1 MSLPRSHFRLD
12 AEHILRPI
20 RLGDGAALARAY
32 LANRE
37 HLAPW
42 EPTRSEAFF
51 TEAVQEEQAQQC
63 VTDAAS
69 GRSIRFV
76 IESDDGEIRG
86 RMNLNNIVRGAFWSA
101 DLGYWI
107 DVSRLR
113 RGLASRAVDRVAE
126 HAREELRLHRLQAA
140 TLLHN
145 TGSQRVLTGAGFE
158 RIGSAPKYLRIAGE
172 WQDHLLFQL
181 LLEEPLSPR
190 RERP

>member
-1 MSLPRSHFRLD
+1 MLRLD
-12 AEHILRPI
+12 AEHILRPVH
-20 RLGDGAALARAY
+20 LGDGAALSRAY

-42 EPTRSEAFF
+42 EPTRSDVFF
-51 TEAVQEEQAQQC
+51 SVDSQEQHAAQC
-63 VTDAAS
+63 VDDAAA

-86 RMNLNNIVRGAFWSA
+86 RMNINNIIRGAFWSA

-107 DVSRLR
+107 DASRLH
-113 RGLASRAVDRVAE
+113 RGLASRAVAQVAGY
-126 HAREELRLHRLQAA
+126 AAAELRLHRLQAA

-145 TGSQRVLTGAGFE
+145 LGSQRVLLGNGFE
-158 RIGSAPKYLRIAGE
+158 RIGIAPKYLRIAGE

-181 LLEEPLSPR
+181 LLEQPLNSLP
-190 RERP
+190 ERP

>member
-1 MSLPRSHFRLD
+1 MSLSESQLRLD
-12 AEHILRPI
+12 AEHILRPV
-20 RLGDGAALARAY
+20 RRGDGAALARAY

-42 EPTRSEAFF
+42 EPTRTASFF
-51 TEAVQEEQAQQC
+51 TADFQERHAEEC
-63 VTDAAS
+63 ETDAAS

-113 RGLASRAVDRVAE
+113 RGLASRAVERVA
-126 HAREELRLHRLQAA
+126 AYAGEELRLHRLQAA

-145 TGSQRVLTGAGFE
+145 VGSQRVLAESGFE
-158 RIGSAPKYLRIAGE
+158 RIGLAPRYLRIAGE

-181 LLEEPLSPR
+181 LLEEPLSLR
-190 RERP
+190 RERL

>member
-1 MSLPRSHFRLD
+1 MSLPSSHARLD
-12 AEHILRPI
+12 AEHILRAI
-20 RLGDGAALARAY
+20 RIGDGPALARAY
-32 LANRE
+32 IANRE

-42 EPTRSEAFF
+42 EPTRAESFF
-51 TEAVQEEQAQQC
+51 TEEFQERHARECEAD
-63 VTDAAS
+63 TAS

-113 RGLASRAVDRVAE
+113 RGLATRAVEQVALY
-126 HAREELRLHRLQAA
+126 AREELRLHRLQAA

-145 TGSQRVLTGAGFE
+145 IGSQRVLADSGFE
-158 RIGSAPKYLRIAGE
+158 RIGLAPKYLRIAGE
-172 WQDHLLFQL
+172 WQDHMLFQL

>member
-1 MSLPRSHFRLD
+1 MFRLD
-12 AEHILRPI
+12 SEHILRPV

-32 LANRE
+32 SRNRA

-42 EPTRSEAFF
+42 EPTRDDSFF
-51 TEAVQEEQAQQC
+51 TEASQEQHAQQC
-63 VTDAAS
+63 VDDAAA

-86 RMNLNNIVRGAFWSA
+86 RMNVNNIVRGAFWSA

-107 DVSRLR
+107 DASRLR
-113 RGLASRAVDRVAE
+113 RGLANRAVADVAE
-126 HAREELRLHRLQAA
+126 YVRVELRLHRLQAA

-145 TGSQRVLTGAGFE
+145 IGSQRVLLGNGFE
-158 RIGSAPKYLRIAGE
+158 RIGLAPKYLRIAGE

>member
-1 MSLPRSHFRLD
+1 MSAGPFRLD
-12 AEHILRPI
+12 SEHILRPV
-20 RLGDGAALARAY
+20 RLGDGAALSRAY

-51 TEAVQEEQAQQC
+51 TVASQEEHAQHC
-63 VTDAAS
+63 VDDALA

-101 DLGYWI
+101 DLGYWV
-107 DVSRLR
+107 DATRLH
-113 RGLASRAVDRVAE
+113 RGLASRAVARVIE
-126 HAREELRLHRLQAA
+126 HSRTELRLHRLQAA

-145 TGSQRVLTGAGFE
+145 LGSQHVLLGNGFE
-158 RIGSAPKYLRIAGE
+158 RIGMAPKYLRIAGE
-172 WQDHLLFQL
+172 WQDHLLFQR
-181 LLEEPLSPR
+181 LLEEPLSAR
-190 RERP
+190 REGP

>member
-1 MSLPRSHFRLD
+1 MSLPKSQVRLD
-12 AEHILRPI
+12 AEHILRPV
-20 RLGDGAALARAY
+20 RVGDGAALARAY
-32 LANRE
+32 RANRE

-42 EPTRSEAFF
+42 EPTRSETFF
-51 TEAVQEEQAQQC
+51 TEESQEEHARQC

-107 DVSRLR
+107 GVSRLR
-113 RGLASRAVDRVAE
+113 QGLASRAVSRVAE
-126 HAREELRLHRLQAA
+126 YARDELGLHRLQAT

-145 TGSQRVLTGAGFE
+145 IGSQRVLAGAGFE
-158 RIGSAPKYLRIAGE
+158 RIGLAPKYLRIAGE